1 MKAARVPI
9 VCTIPV
15 FHTTTRHWQMHAT
28 LRNQVAA
35 IDCAG
40 IIVLT
45 GSQRISAIV
54 EISNPLTQAKRHIAE
69 PECRA
74 DAIIT
79 IGVLVAAYLAL
90 RQRYRDRWLATILDQ
105 VTVVA
110 GAGVP
115 ILTFKIAHATTGHKI
130 RAMTAFMTDAAI
142 EIAGIAVVAGLLLR
156 TASIEPDGLQAAP
169 QQQVAL
175 IHGAGV
181 EIVATRVGRAAPWL
195 WGLRA
200 L

>member
-1 MKAARVPI
+1 
-9 VCTIPV
+9 
-15 FHTTTRHWQMHAT
+15 MHAS
-28 LRNQVAA
+28 LRAQVAA
-35 IDCAG
+35 IVCAG

-45 GSQRISAIV
+45 GGQRISAIV
-54 EISNPLTQAKRHIAE
+54 EISNPLTQAQRHIAD
-69 PECRA
+69 PERRA

-79 IGVLVAAYLAL
+79 IGVLVTAYLAF
-90 RQRYRDRWLATILDQ
+90 RQCHRDRWLATVLSQ
-105 VTVVA
+105 VTVVD
-110 GAGVP
+110 GAGIP
-115 ILTFKIAHATTGHKI
+115 IVAFKIAHATTGHKI

-181 EIVATRVGRAAPWL
+181 EVMTIRVGRTAPWL
-195 WGLRA
+195 WGLCA